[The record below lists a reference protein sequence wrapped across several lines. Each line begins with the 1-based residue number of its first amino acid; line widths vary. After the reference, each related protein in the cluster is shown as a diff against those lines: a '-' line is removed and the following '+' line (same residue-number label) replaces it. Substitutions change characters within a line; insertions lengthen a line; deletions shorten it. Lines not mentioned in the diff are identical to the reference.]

1 MANPAN
7 PRILLVDDIK
17 MFLDIQKNILQA
29 LPVDVATATN
39 GHEALRLVEE
49 FSPDLIVLDS
59 NMPGMDGVT
68 CCSEL
73 KQHHRHRRI
82 PVIMTVPNCDDNA
95 ALCRAAGCEAVL
107 RKPLDA
113 GVFLDAVTCFIPL
126 VERRDRRVEI
136 LVPVYIKI
144 QGRQFSGA
152 ILNISRSGA
161 LIEPDEP
168 VPAGAILQINF
179 TLPLVNKSPIQLYA
193 KVVRLCSPD
202 SHGMH
207 AGAGVAF
214 VSENGEY
221 LRLPET
227 SKLCRYLGLSKTR
240 D

>member
-1 MANPAN
+1 MPNQAN
-7 PRILLVDDIK
+7 PRILLVDDIR

-29 LPVDVATATN
+29 LPVEVATATD
-39 GHEALRLVEE
+39 GQEALRLVDE

-68 CCSEL
+68 CCAEL

-95 ALCRAAGCEAVL
+95 ALCRSAGCEAVL

-126 VERRDRRVEI
+126 VERRDRRVEL
-136 LVPVYIKI
+136 LVPVEIKT

-161 LIEPDEP
+161 LIEPDDTLSM
-168 VPAGAILQINF
+168 GAELQLSF
-179 TLPLVNKSPIQLYA
+179 TLPLLGKAPCQLHA
-193 KVVRLCSPD
+193 KVVRLCSSD
-202 SHGMH
+202 LHGMH

-214 VSENGEY
+214 ICELGDY
-221 LRLPET
+221 LRLPEN
-227 SKLCRYLGLSKTR
+227 SRLCRYLGLSRTR
-240 D
+240 G